1 MDNTEKLQ
9 NVFRKV
15 FDNNDLIIHS
25 DTTAKDIK
33 MWDSLTHLELI
44 ASVEEAFN
52 ISFTFNEVMQFNKVG
67 DMLDLIAKKLQGK

>member
-1 MDNTEKLQ
+1 MDNTVKLQ
-9 NVFRKV
+9 EVFRKV
-15 FDNNDLIIHS
+15 FGNNDLIIHPE
-25 DTTAKDIK
+25 TTARDIR

-67 DMLDLIAKKLQGK
+67 DMLELIGKKTMR